1 MSPVINPWQIQLRH
15 EKQPVTSVT
24 DIEWHF
30 HFGKLWLPLAIFGKL
45 CVRLFC
51 VRLFCVRLCPH
62 RTIEKHFCISNRT
75 YPNSTIK
82 WNRIFCWIYRLTFE
96 TIEQLKHFDT
106 NYNTSQFPQTMV
118 PSIFLTASINWN
130 ISILIITC
138 LNFLKLWFPQ
148 FSIETFRC

>member
-51 VRLFCVRLCPH
+51 VRLCPH

-75 YPNSTIK
+75 YPNCFEQQNIFASNRVGIITGGGNPLLIICNRWLTKWVLRIACARSLMKPSVWSEKCLWKTCVEARK
-82 WNRIFCWIYRLTFE
+82 WNIKEKTELVF
-96 TIEQLKHFDT
+96 
-106 NYNTSQFPQTMV
+106 
-118 PSIFLTASINWN
+118 A
-130 ISILIITC
+130 
-138 LNFLKLWFPQ
+138 
-148 FSIETFRC
+148 